1 MNWTSSADIRTQL
14 ERLWQRG
21 ELLRAAV
28 DENALSWPLRLTLK
42 TPTAADLS
50 NRFEALRGW
59 VNDISTLR
67 HVRIEWY
74 VHNHRVQGKQRLP
87 RALWL
92 DTLDDAL
99 RVIGR
104 TRVPEQFQALW
115 QQTASE
121 QPVLLPWL
129 YKYPFKALEL
139 TEHWSRLLAVVA
151 WMQTNP
157 RPGIYLRQVDAPG
170 IDSKFIESQRSTLSQ
185 WLDLALPADAIDFS
199 ASGISQFARRYGFL
213 DKPVRIRFR
222 LLDTQ
227 LPNLPGCSGFSD
239 ISLDADSFAVL
250 QLPVQHVFITEN
262 EVNFLAFPPLPNAI
276 VIFGAG
282 YGFEALARAAWLH
295 QCPLHYWGDI
305 DTHGFAILDNLRAHF
320 AHTQSLLMDSQT
332 LMAHPAQWGEE
343 PPDKRCERPLS
354 RLTCEEAQL
363 FEDLRLNR
371 IRPRLRLEQER
382 ISYRW
387 LCAALAALDNIP
399 KPLPA

>member
-1 MNWTSSADIRTQL
+1 MTWSSSADIRAQL

-28 DENALSWPLRLTLK
+28 DKSTLSWPLRLSLK
-42 TPTAADLS
+42 TPSASDLS
-50 NRFEALRGW
+50 NHFEAVRGW
-59 VNDISTLR
+59 LNDISALR

-121 QPVLLPWL
+121 QAALLPWL

-139 TEHWSRLLAVVA
+139 AEHWPRLLTVVA
-151 WMQTNP
+151 WIQANP

-185 WLDLALPADAIDFS
+185 WLDLALPSEAIDFS
-199 ASGISQFARRYGFL
+199 VNGAKQFARRYGFL
-213 DKPVRIRFR
+213 DKPVRIRLR
-222 LLDTQ
+222 LLDSQ

-239 ISLDADSFAVL
+239 ITLDADSFAAL
-250 QLPVQHVFITEN
+250 KLPVHRVFITEN
-262 EVNFLAFPPLPNAI
+262 EVNFLAFPPVPKSI

-282 YGFEALARAAWLH
+282 YGFEALAQAKWLH
-295 QCPLHYWGDI
+295 HCALHYWGDL
-305 DTHGFAILDNLRAHF
+305 DTHGFAILNNFRKHFPHAH
-320 AHTQSLLMDSQT
+320 SLLMNRQT
-332 LMAHPAQWGEE
+332 LMAHQAQWGEE
-343 PPDKRCERPLS
+343 PQDKRCERPLS
-354 RLTCEEAQL
+354 RLITCEEAQL
-363 FEDLRLNR
+363 FEDLRLGN
-371 IRPRLRLEQER
+371 IKPRLRLEQER
-382 ISYRW
+382 IGYGW
-387 LCAALAALDNIP
+387 LCTALAALDND
-399 KPLPA
+399 